1 MPRFREPLSGGS
13 TTLED
18 DLKPT
23 SHLPSHQTKKSHSS
37 FDRIFIRRLLRIFRI
52 ILSPRN
58 PEGNVLWL
66 WLTFMAVCFIKEIT
80 VYYVGTIPSRFYGV
94 FVGKDWDGFKVVLMM
109 ALLFVIAA
117 GVGKSLVQ
125 FINGLF
131 ALTTRRILTRYIQT
145 RYVNGKTL
153 YRLLV
158 WQPEIDNPDQRITQ
172 DTSNFSTKLASI
184 LSEVIITPVL
194 IIYYTYKC
202 FVISGYLGPMLIYLY
217 FVVGTVCTRFLIP
230 PIVEL
235 VFLKEQQEGYFRFLH
250 VRIRNYVESIAFS
263 WGEKGERTRL
273 DELLMRVLG
282 YQRKIVYKE
291 LSLQAVTEA
300 FGYFG
305 SVVSYMVIAIPLFS
319 GKYDDIPTDEL
330 SAIIALNAFLSIYLV
345 YLFTVV
351 VQRAS
356 DISDL
361 AGYTARI
368 GQLLETIDDIENR
381 LENVGDID
389 SRLEHVDSDFLLD
402 QQPNAYTELSISF
415 DRVAIK
421 SPAGKTLLTDLR
433 FTIEQNKNVIILGP
447 NGSGKTSL
455 LRTMSGLWP
464 AYEGAVNLPHATV
477 RQKVIVYLPQTP
489 YLAYGSLR
497 DQITYPVVN
506 SFGSSSITD
515 ETIRKILSKVGLLHI
530 EKICG
535 DFDTVYGQEWNTMLS
550 PGEQQK
556 LAFARLFY
564 WKPVFA
570 AFDEA
575 TSSLDSTLES
585 QFFVTCKSLG
595 ITCITVSHN
604 RNLLKYHD
612 QVLLLDGRGH
622 YTTSD
627 IDIDGTEDIE
637 RWIDQTLRASS

>member
-1 MPRFREPLSGGS
+1 MPRFCEPLSIQDGS
-13 TTLED
+13 TTVEG
-18 DLKPT
+18 DLK
-23 SHLPSHQTKKSHSS
+23 K
-37 FDRIFIRRLLRIFRI
+37 
-52 ILSPRN
+52 
-58 PEGNVLWL
+58 PEGNVIWL
-66 WLTFMAVCFIKEIT
+66 WLTFMVVSFIKEIA

-94 FVGKDWDGFKVVLMM
+94 FVGRDWDGFKIVLVL

-117 GVGKSLVQ
+117 GVGRSLVQ

-131 ALTTRRILTRYIQT
+131 ALKTRRILTRYIQT

-172 DTSNFSTKLASI
+172 DTSNFSTKLALI
-184 LSEVIITPVL
+184 LSEVIITPIL

-202 FVISGYLGPMLIYLY
+202 FVISGYLGPMLIYIY
-217 FVVGTVCTRFLIP
+217 FVVGTVCSRFLIS

-250 VRIRNYVESIAFS
+250 ARIRNYVESIAFS

-282 YQRKIVYKE
+282 YQKKIVYKE
-291 LSLQAVTEA
+291 LPLQTVTEA

-305 SVVSYMVIAIPLFS
+305 SVLSYVVIAIPLFS
-319 GKYDDIPTDEL
+319 GKYDDLPTDEL

-345 YLFTVV
+345 YLFTVI

-368 GQLLETIDDIENR
+368 GQLLEAIDDIENR
-381 LENVGDID
+381 LEHVETVHDID
-389 SRLEHVDSDFLLD
+389 GSLENIDSDFLLD

-415 DRVAIK
+415 DRVTIK

-447 NGSGKTSL
+447 NGSGKTSI

-464 AYEGAVNLPHATV
+464 ACEGAVNLPHATV
-477 RQKVIVYLPQTP
+477 KQKVLVYLPQTP
-489 YLAYGSLR
+489 YLTYGSLR

-506 SFGSSSITD
+506 SLRSSFITD
-515 ETIRKILSKVGLLHI
+515 EAIRTILSKVGLVHI

-564 WKPVFA
+564 WRPVFA

-575 TSSLDSTLES
+575 TSSLDSALES

-622 YTTSD
+622 YATSD

-637 RWIDQTLRASS
+637 RWIDQTLRPSS